1 MRLIAIGALSV
12 LAAVLP
18 VAAPAQAPPPL
29 AKSAVATFAGGCFW
43 CVEADFDKVDGVIST
58 TSGYTGGRV
67 ANPTYQQVS
76 AGGTGHTEAVKVVY
90 DPAKVTYEKLLD
102 VFWHN
107 HDPLAKNAQF
117 CDHGEQYRA
126 GIFYHDD
133 EQRRLAEASRQAVQK
148 RFKEPV
154 QTEISPA
161 GAFYVAEDY
170 HQDFYQKNPVRYR
183 FYRFNCG
190 RDKRLEQL
198 WGKKNGES

>member
-1 MRLIAIGALSV
+1 MRLIAIAAWSA
-12 LAAVLP
+12 LAAIIP
-18 VAAPAQAPPPL
+18 VAAPAQAPAPP
-29 AKSAVATFAGGCFW
+29 AKSVVATFAGGCFW

-117 CDHGEQYRA
+117 CDNGEQYRA
-126 GIFYHDD
+126 GIFYHDG